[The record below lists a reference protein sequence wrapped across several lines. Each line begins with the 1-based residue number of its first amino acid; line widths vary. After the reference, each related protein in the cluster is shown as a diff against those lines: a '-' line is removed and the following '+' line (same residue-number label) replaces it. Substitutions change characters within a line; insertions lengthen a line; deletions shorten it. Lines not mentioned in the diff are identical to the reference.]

1 MGLFSNVAIRAW
13 STLGKIISFF
23 GKLSDAKKRK
33 IKQDEDRILE
43 LTQKQRRDLR
53 SFPGFEEIKKEKE
66 RINKLEQLSEN
77 IPSGYD
83 PNYYFKTLISVLSI
97 MNRTSDTFQ
106 LNQIYTFKYIGRTP
120 EWYDLNPVVLVTK
133 ASGIYFEGVN
143 FHWRDAAS
151 YVESP
156 FRKYRFDRVQ
166 SKFYKIMPDELQYV
180 LKVPTFYPVKIS
192 SK

>member
-43 LTQKQRRDLR
+43 LAQKQRRDLR